1 MSKSILSVCG
11 NRAMN
16 YLLQTVFEKN
26 YRLIHVPDVFQA
38 MFLLRS
44 EKQVQAIIIDLDYD
58 AQQGW
63 ELIEHI
69 KTSRLYSVPVI
80 VLSTD
85 TGTDLKDKCFE
96 LGVDDMFFK
105 PFYPVDLMAAVSS
118 SSPFLQKIE
127 S

>member
-1 MSKSILSVCG
+1 MSKSILSVGG

-26 YRLIHVPDVFQA
+26 CRLVHVSDVFQA

-44 EKQVQAIIIDLDYD
+44 DKQVKAIIIDLDYHP
-58 AQQGW
+58 QQGW

-69 KTSRLYSVPVI
+69 KTSRLFAVTVI
-80 VLSTD
+80 VLSSD
-85 TGTDLKDKCFE
+85 TSSELKEKCFE

-105 PFYPVDLMAAVSS
+105 PFNPVDLLASVSS

>member
-1 MSKSILSVCG
+1 MSKSILSVGG

-26 YRLIHVPDVFQA
+26 CRLVHVSDVFQA

-44 EKQVQAIIIDLDYD
+44 DKQVKAIIIDLDYHP
-58 AQQGW
+58 QQGW

-69 KTSRLYSVPVI
+69 KTSRLFAVTVI
-80 VLSTD
+80 VLSSD
-85 TGTDLKDKCFE
+85 TSSELKEKCFE

-105 PFYPVDLMAAVSS
+105 PFNPVDLLASVSS
-118 SSPFLQKIE
+118 SSSFLQKIE

>member
-1 MSKSILSVCG
+1 MSKSILSVGG

-16 YLLQTVFEKN
+16 YLLQTVFERN
-26 YRLIHVPDVFQA
+26 CRLVHVSDVFQA

-44 EKQVQAIIIDLDYD
+44 DKQVKAIIIDLDYHP
-58 AQQGW
+58 QQGW

-69 KTSRLYSVPVI
+69 KTSRLFAVTVI
-80 VLSTD
+80 VLSSD
-85 TGTDLKDKCFE
+85 TSSELKEKCFE

-105 PFYPVDLMAAVSS
+105 PFNPVDLLASVSS

>member
-1 MSKSILSVCG
+1 MSKSILSVGG

-16 YLLQTVFEKN
+16 YLLQTVFEKDC
-26 YRLIHVPDVFQA
+26 RLVHVSDVFQA

-44 EKQVQAIIIDLDYD
+44 DKQVKAIIIDLDYHP
-58 AQQGW
+58 QQGW

-69 KTSRLYSVPVI
+69 KTSRLFSVTVI
-80 VLSTD
+80 VLSSD
-85 TGTDLKDKCFE
+85 TSSELKEKCFE

-105 PFYPVDLMAAVSS
+105 PFNPVDLLASVSS
-118 SSPFLQKIE
+118 SSSFLQKIE